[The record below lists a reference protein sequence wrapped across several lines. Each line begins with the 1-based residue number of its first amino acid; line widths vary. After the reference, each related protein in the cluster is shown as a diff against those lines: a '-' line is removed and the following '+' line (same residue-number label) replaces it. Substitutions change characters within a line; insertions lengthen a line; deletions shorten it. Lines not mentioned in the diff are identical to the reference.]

1 MEIVIHRVNTLA
13 KLQSVPVQFGCEID
27 IRAAGS
33 ELVLH
38 HEPFMDGILLTNFLE
53 NYRHGLLILNVK
65 EAGIESA
72 ILEMVKE
79 AGVKKYFLLDVEF
92 PYLYKATRQ
101 GIREIAVR
109 FSEDEP
115 IQLVQNY
122 QNRVDWVWIDTITR
136 FPVSSNELAL
146 LQLFKTCIV
155 CPERWG
161 RPEDIPFMKNRMAEI
176 GFTPTALMTSLI
188 HSKTWLES

>member
-65 EAGIESA
+65 
-72 ILEMVKE
+72 
-79 AGVKKYFLLDVEF
+79 
-92 PYLYKATRQ
+92 
-101 GIREIAVR
+101 
-109 FSEDEP
+109 
-115 IQLVQNY
+115 
-122 QNRVDWVWIDTITR
+122 
-136 FPVSSNELAL
+136 
-146 LQLFKTCIV
+146 
-155 CPERWG
+155 
-161 RPEDIPFMKNRMAEI
+161 
-176 GFTPTALMTSLI
+176 
-188 HSKTWLES
+188 